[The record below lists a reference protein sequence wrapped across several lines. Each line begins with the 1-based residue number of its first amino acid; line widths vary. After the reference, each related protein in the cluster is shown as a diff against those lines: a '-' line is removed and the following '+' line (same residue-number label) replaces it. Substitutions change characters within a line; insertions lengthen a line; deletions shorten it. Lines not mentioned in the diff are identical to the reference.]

1 MTTVALILNPSTVDD
16 AAATTDLVERRCMAA
31 GWDKVSVRHTTPD
44 DPGTTA
50 ARDAV
55 AEGAELVLCSGG
67 DGTLAATAAGLLHS
81 GVPMGILSSGT
92 GNLLSRNLEIPL
104 DLEAALTVA
113 LGGNTR
119 LIDVGHVDGHTFVV
133 MAGIGFDATVMAEAS
148 GSLKARLG
156 WLAYVIAGLKSLSTT
171 PMNVTITLD
180 DTETV
185 VHRRART
192 VLVGNVGQ
200 LQGGLPL
207 LPDADPSDGILD
219 VIVIAPHT
227 LADWATTVWRIVRRG
242 TTTDERLQRFR
253 ARRVELHT
261 RHPHPRQ
268 FDGEVLPPSR
278 SLHAD
283 VDAAALLVKVP

>member
-1 MTTVALILNPSTVDD
+1 MSTVALILNPTTVDD
-16 AAATTDLVERRCMAA
+16 AAATTAFVERRCIAA

-50 ARDAV
+50 ARDAI

-67 DGTLAATAAGLLHS
+67 DGTLAATAAGMTHS

-92 GNLLSRNLEIPL
+92 GNLLSRNLDIPL
-104 DLEAALTVA
+104 DLDQALTVA
-113 LGGNTR
+113 LGANTR
-119 LIDVGHVDGHTFVV
+119 LIDVGQVDGHTFVV

-156 WLAYVIAGLKSLSTT
+156 WLAYVVAGVRSLSTDS
-171 PMNVTITLD
+171 MNVTIKLD

-185 VHRRART
+185 VHSRART

-219 VIVIAPHT
+219 VILIAPHT
-227 LADWATTVWRIVRRG
+227 VADWVTTAWRIVRRR
-242 TTTDERLQRFR
+242 TTTDGRLQRCR

-261 RHPHPRQ
+261 RRPHPRQ
-268 FDGEVLPPSR
+268 FDGEVLPSSR
-278 SLHAD
+278 SLHAT